1 MGTVLSAAVSGR
13 WHQPQRP
20 RHQHVQRLGRPAR
33 RVRQRGVDQERGD
46 RGGVPGR
53 EVGACG
59 REHGTDVWP
68 EPGSHAPLSGSAGAG
83 TLYLGADAVVLE
95 YRVAIDGRPEQN
107 TDTWTLAGGVLR
119 RAGVIRQPARVV
131 WYDAVMN
138 RTA

>member
-1 MGTVLSAAVSGR
+1 MNTDDLTGTWTEAGSWYTTTG
-13 WHQPQRP
+13 
-20 RHQHVQRLGRPAR
+20 
-33 RVRQRGVDQERGD
+33 ERGPLTGQVTVA
-46 RGGVPGR
+46 RHTGGITFRYGD
-53 EVGACG
+53 G